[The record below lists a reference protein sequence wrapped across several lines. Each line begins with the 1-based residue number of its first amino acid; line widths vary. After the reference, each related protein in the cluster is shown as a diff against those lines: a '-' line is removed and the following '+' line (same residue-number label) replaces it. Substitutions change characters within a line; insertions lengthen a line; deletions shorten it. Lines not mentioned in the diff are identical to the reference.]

1 LRLQIRNPQSEIR
14 HLSMRF
20 IETERTWNWIDD
32 GALPYLLAAMRA
44 VWIWLLLHVWAH
56 GLEPPRVDV
65 VAPLAVFGLLAVST
79 LFAQLAAFK
88 LRDARGTLLVALGGV
103 IAVALAVYGAF
114 ASAPVV
120 DWGVLAITLIV
131 AAWCWR
137 WGILAGREPL
147 IYDAYSRNFM
157 YGIVALAIVVF
168 VVFTTRVLAVG
179 DLIFPILLFFAF
191 GLGALALASLRDA
204 QRYERAKFGAAFA
217 LNRYWLVTVG
227 VVIAV
232 MLFIGLGVGGLFAP
246 EWAQRALDAVG
257 LVWEFVTRIL
267 LLLALAMAVVFF
279 GALDLAGRVL
289 HFTPSSRPLPQIQ
302 VPRLDELFQ
311 KQNSVPPAVS
321 PELYLLA
328 QIAAAALLASLLAL
342 LFALALRRFRNYGEE
357 DVAEARDS
365 VFSMGLLQEQLR
377 KLFRR
382 DASVPPRVA
391 PFAEIRGDDA
401 RTQIRRMYQ
410 EFLAWAA
417 ARGVTRS
424 PGQTPTEFADALARA
439 LRLDVASAQLLTA
452 AYLDARYSRDPI
464 ESSKADAARRAW
476 QTLAQWNG
484 KETSR

>member
-1 LRLQIRNPQSEIR
+1 
-14 HLSMRF
+14 MRF

-32 GALPYLLAAMRA
+32 GVLPYLLAAMRA

-56 GLEPPRVDV
+56 WLEPPRADV
-65 VAPLAVFGLLAVST
+65 VAPLAVFALLAVST

-88 LRDARGTLLVALGGV
+88 LRDARGTLLVAWGGV

-114 ASAPVV
+114 ASASVV
-120 DWGVLAITLIV
+120 DWGVLAITLMA

-147 IYDAYSRNFM
+147 IYDTYSRNFM

-168 VVFTTRVLAVG
+168 GVFTTRVLAVG

-232 MLFIGLGVGGLFAP
+232 MLFIGLWVGGLFAP
-246 EWAQRALDAVG
+246 EWAQRALAAVA
-257 LVWEFVTRIL
+257 LVWEVATRML
-267 LLLALAMAVVFF
+267 VALALIMA
-279 GALDLAGRVL
+279 LILAGVFDLVGRAIHV
-289 HFTPSSRPLPQIQ
+289 TPSNRPLPRIEI
-302 VPRLDELFQ
+302 PRLDELFQ
-311 KQNSVPPAVS
+311 KQNNVPPAVS
-321 PELYLLA
+321 PEWYWLA
-328 QIAAAALLASLLAL
+328 QIVAAVLLAGLLAL
-342 LFALALRRFRNYGEE
+342 LFALAFRRFRNYGEE

-377 KLFRR
+377 KLFHR
-382 DASVPPRVA
+382 DASAQPHVA

-401 RTQIRRMYQ
+401 RTQIRRIYQ

-439 LRLDVASAQLLTA
+439 LRLDAAPAQQLTA